1 LILKTEFPPSGKE
14 LGMNSANRSKEEWRQ
29 TILYSLLFLIF
40 FQLIAD
46 FVEAIYAFGLLGT
59 GIPNEIA
66 SVLFFFSP
74 VLLLIFGD
82 RLVTSGILLTG
93 ELMLISR
100 VAEPLLDTRSKMLVS
115 GLGVGCF
122 LLLLPMLLWRFGRQ
136 GRSDS
141 AHQLGFGLLGA
152 IAISGLLRAWGSG
165 SDLSSQGWTQIIG
178 WLLAIIAA
186 YLLWR
191 AVRGRNLTNN
201 LDTEGGPTGFLR
213 LSGLCLGIMAT
224 LVLLY
229 FAFTSPNVIARWTGA
244 GYISILGLLGLGMV
258 LFSTILILKPAWLET
273 PNKGFILVWNML
285 FIISLTLTILAHQ
298 IKFPTTPEGYP
309 LYEPPSPFWAG
320 IVLYSMLLLSP
331 IVLLDFMLFTRE
343 IIQSRSGSRPL
354 GGGFLIAGFF
364 LLLIVFA
371 QVFTTVYDYIPI
383 IGPFFRD
390 KFWLVYL
397 IAGLVMIL
405 PVLFITT
412 ASAQEKNKKKP
423 APTII
428 LAIIYLTGIA
438 GALVVAAKPAT
449 LIEETQ
455 ALRVLTYNIQQGYS
469 EAGTKNFDG
478 QLDLILSQ
486 NPDIIGLQE
495 SDTNR
500 IAGGNSDV
508 VRYYADRLE
517 MYSYYGPKTVT
528 GTFGIALLSR
538 YPIENPHTFYMYSEG
553 EQTATIVAQIR
564 VGGKAFDIFVT
575 HLGNGGPIVQ
585 QEAILKEIDG
595 LDNIIA
601 MGDFNFDPSSEQYR
615 LTTATLDDAWL
626 LKWPLGVDDQG
637 LNPSKRIDHVF
648 VSPGTNV
655 SQALFLTQLESDHPA
670 LVVDI
675 TW

>member
-1 LILKTEFPPSGKE
+1 
-14 LGMNSANRSKEEWRQ
+14 MNSANNSKEEWRQ

-74 VLLLIFGD
+74 VLLLILGD
-82 RLVTSGILLTG
+82 RLAASGILLTG

-100 VAEPLLDTRSKMLVS
+100 VAEPLLDTRGKMLVS

-122 LLLLPMLLWRFGRQ
+122 LLLLPMLLWRFSRQ
-136 GRSDS
+136 GRSNS
-141 AHQLGFGLLGA
+141 APQLGFGLLGA
-152 IAISGLLRAWGSG
+152 IAISALLRAWGSG

-191 AVRGRNLTNN
+191 AVRGRNPTNN

-244 GYISILGLLGLGMV
+244 GYISILVLLGLGMV
-258 LFSTILILKPAWLET
+258 LFSAILILKPAWLET

-354 GGGFLIAGFF
+354 GGGFLISGFF
-364 LLLIVFA
+364 LLQIVFA
-371 QVFTTVYDYIPI
+371 QVFTTVYDYIPM

-390 KFWLVYL
+390 KFWFVYL
-397 IAGLVMIL
+397 IAGVVMSL

-412 ASAQEKNKKKP
+412 ASVQEKNTKKP

-428 LAIIYLTGIA
+428 LAIIYLTAIA
-438 GALVVAAKPAT
+438 GALVVAARPAM

-455 ALRVLTYNIQQGYS
+455 VLRVLTYNIQQGYS

-508 VRYYADRLE
+508 VRYFADRLE
-517 MYSYYGPKTVT
+517 TYSYYGPKTVT

-538 YPIENPHTFYMYSEG
+538 YPIENPRTFYMYSEG

-564 VGGKAFDIFVT
+564 VGGKAFNIFVT

-585 QEAILKEIDG
+585 QEAILEEIDG

-626 LKWPLGVDDQG
+626 LKWSLGGDDQG

-655 SQALFLTQLESDHPA
+655 SQAHFLTQPESDHPA